1 MRYAFDLEGRRYY
14 VQVQEHAD
22 GPKFIVDGTPFEPIV
37 ETAGKGH
44 YKVNV
49 DGNAFDFRLEA
60 GHINEG
66 PHTLD
71 LAVQRAKPELVRAGG
86 KGRRGDGRIKPPMP
100 GKIVEVQ
107 VKIGDTVTEGSPL
120 LVLEAM
126 KMQNDLKSPIAGVVT
141 QIHVKPGQNVEAATV
156 MVEIEPVAE
165 ESS

>member
-14 VQVQEHAD
+14 VQVEEHAD
-22 GPKFIVDGTPFEPIV
+22 GPKFIVDGTAFEPSV
-37 ETAGKGH
+37 ETVGKGH
-44 YKVNV
+44 YKVNL
-49 DGNAFDFRLEA
+49 DGNAFDFRLAA
-60 GHINEG
+60 GHIHEG

-71 LAVQRAKPELVRAGG
+71 LQVQRAKPELVRAGG

-107 VKIGDTVTEGSPL
+107 VKIGDNVTEGSPL

-156 MVEIEPVAE
+156 MVEIEPTTDEAA
-165 ESS
+165 